1 MPHFEWFSN
10 TVSSRG
16 DEALRAKNAPLHNN
30 AARPSRSIN
39 FAQWQ
44 ILKKLPK
51 RTTSVQ
57 QPFWLLLSNALLGS
71 SFLRKIAQEIANL
84 VSRVTVKSFW
94 MIKVANE
101 RFCVNA
107 LFSILD
113 AFSFSLV
120 LLCRN
125 VENLL
130 LWFSGSENQVKMQ
143 VDTNGFV
150 TISSQI
156 ITLILSGQTQNQV
169 HHF

>member
-1 MPHFEWFSN
+1 MHEFEFSRLKWLSYLKMVKMVNFGEFLKIWSLRSNSVTRQVSFYRTKSGGKCQNTKIKMPHFEWFSN

-84 VSRVTVKSFW
+84 
-94 MIKVANE
+94 
-101 RFCVNA
+101 
-107 LFSILD
+107 
-113 AFSFSLV
+113 
-120 LLCRN
+120 
-125 VENLL
+125 
-130 LWFSGSENQVKMQ
+130 
-143 VDTNGFV
+143 
-150 TISSQI
+150 
-156 ITLILSGQTQNQV
+156 
-169 HHF
+169 

>member
-1 MPHFEWFSN
+1 MRHFEWFSN

-71 SFLRKIAQEIANL
+71 SFLRKIAQEIAK
-84 VSRVTVKSFW
+84 VKSFW

-143 VDTNGFV
+143 VDNNGFV

-156 ITLILSGQTQNQV
+156 ITLILSGQNLNQV